1 LRSGASGHREA
12 ETTKE
17 NSMATWIWIVIAVAA
32 FVVLAA
38 VVLGARK
45 ARERRV
51 VQQREKAQELRQ
63 EAEQRHRAAKERE
76 NMSQE
81 LKERAAT
88 ERKEGDKV
96 AAQAAKIDPDRD

>member
-1 LRSGASGHREA
+1 MPYTCTRALGRTERREGGLRSGASGHREA

-17 NSMATWIWIVIAVAA
+17 NSMATWIWIVLAVAA

-51 VQQREKAQELRQ
+51 VQQRGEAQELRQ
-63 EAEQRHRAAKERE
+63 EAERRPRRGKGRGD
-76 NMSQE
+76 MPQE
-81 LKERAAT
+81 LKEGARA
-88 ERKEGDKV
+88 E
-96 AAQAAKIDPDRD
+96 